1 MPRVTKAASTD
12 RRVALL
18 DAALEIVAEH
28 GLQALTHRAVES
40 RGGVSHGVTT
50 YHFATREAMIR
61 ALFEHVCERQIAWI
75 TQMYASLW
83 GDLGGDD
90 PGSIDRE
97 AFTRRAVHMLVA
109 ERTLTLARFELYLN
123 SARDPELA
131 RLTASLRERHVQ
143 VQAQMFRAVGAV
155 DPEFAAHRLL
165 SATEGLLIYQ
175 LSVPEPDFERWA
187 PQYLVAITDLLL
199 TLTRPPRP

>member
-1 MPRVTKAASTD
+1 MPRVTKASTE

-18 DAALEIVAEH
+18 DAGLEIVAEH
-28 GLQALTHRAVES
+28 GLQALTHRAVEA
-40 RGGVSHGVTT
+40 RAGVSHGVTT
-50 YHFATREAMIR
+50 YHFSTREAMIR

-75 TQMYASLW
+75 TRMYSSLW
-83 GDLGGDD
+83 ADLAGDD

-97 AFTRRAVHMLVA
+97 AFTRRAVQMLVA
-109 ERTLTLARFELYLN
+109 ERTLTLARYELYLN

-131 RLTASLRERHVQ
+131 RLTATLRERHVQ
-143 VQAQMFRAVGAV
+143 VQAQMFRAVGAA

-175 LSVPEPDFERWA
+175 LSVPEPDFEHWA
-187 PQYLVAITDLLL
+187 PQYLVAITDLLQ